1 MSGEVD
7 EGFQMLML
15 KHGVEGTVILAYA
28 PLFTG
33 DRARYVSCV
42 VDEIEVDELHF
53 SWLNTTKLQKTYVY
67 TIMQSDA

>member
-7 EGFQMLML
+7 EAFQMLIL
-15 KHGVEGTVILAYA
+15 RHSVEGTVILAYA

-53 SWLNTTKLQKTYVY
+53 SWLNTTKIQKTYVY
-67 TIMQSDA
+67 TIMQSEA